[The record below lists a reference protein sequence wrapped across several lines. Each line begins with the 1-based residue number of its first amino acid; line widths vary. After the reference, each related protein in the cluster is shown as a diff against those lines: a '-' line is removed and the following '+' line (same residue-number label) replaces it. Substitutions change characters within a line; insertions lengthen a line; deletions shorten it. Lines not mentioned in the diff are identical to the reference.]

1 MRILGLVVLFIVLQS
16 KLVAG
21 QPEWMSP
28 LPDFPVAA
36 TETVSGVAAAYMVGS
51 DAGVYVIGGTN
62 YTGLL
67 GSPANEKEFYP
78 NVFRFTGNEWELS
91 GRLRQPLAHGVAVA
105 WEDGFVYIGGEG
117 RKGSQTDVDLY
128 RFYPGELPVIESLS
142 SLPEP
147 MDRMAVAVAGPMV
160 YIAGG
165 RANGI
170 ASNKLYCMNLDNPD
184 PGWQLVSVFPG
195 EPRIQPVMVAVE
207 RFGRTHLYLWGG
219 YAVAA
224 DGSTVCVMPD
234 GLLYDTELD
243 SWTSLA
249 PPKDKKGRIIS
260 LTGGTMS
267 VWNKTQLIVT
277 GGVDEVLLLHSLLGD
292 NSYGELIFQSNEHSS
307 HKPAFH
313 PKMLVY
319 DIEEKKWKEVLT
331 NRAFARA
338 GAAAAVVNDEL
349 LLFQGEEKPGSCT
362 SQSYRMNLKEIKQ
375 LKSGVK
381 HK

>member
-1 MRILGLVVLFIVLQS
+1 MRIHGLVVLFCMLQS
-16 KLVAG
+16 KLVAV
-21 QPEWMSP
+21 QPEWMNP
-28 LPDFPVAA
+28 LPDFPIAT
-36 TETVSGVAAAYMVGS
+36 TETVSGVAAANMVGS

-67 GSPANEKEFYP
+67 GSPENEKEFYP

-91 GRLRQPLAHGVAVA
+91 GRLRQPLAHGVAA
-105 WEDGFVYIGGEG
+105 AYEDGFVYIGGEG

-128 RFYPGELPVIESLS
+128 QFYPGELPVIESLP

-165 RANGI
+165 RASGI
-170 ASNKLYCMNLDNPD
+170 ASNKLYSMNLDDPD
-184 PGWQLVSVFPG
+184 LGWQLVSVFPG

-224 DGSTVCVMPD
+224 SGSTVCVIPD
-234 GLLYDTELD
+234 GLQYDAELD

-249 PPKDKKGRIIS
+249 PPKDKKGSIIS

-267 VWNKTQLIVT
+267 VWNNTKLIVT

-292 NSYGELIFQSNEHSS
+292 NRYGKSIFSSNEHS
-307 HKPAFH
+307 HQKPAFH
-313 PKMLVY
+313 SKMLVY
-319 DIEEKKWKEVLT
+319 DIEEKKWKEVLS

-338 GAAAAVVNDEL
+338 GAAAVVVNDEL

-362 SQSYRMNLKEIKQ
+362 TRSYRLKLKEIKQ